1 MDLGACVVD
10 SSDVADVIFDD
21 INFNAPISVDEL
33 QNIILSVF
41 NNNDIIRDVF
51 GRDVVLPELQRKII
65 VALYKNPNIQ
75 ISELKMAVGLSPDI
89 TTHSVENAIY
99 QLRKTYGHDFIINEK
114 QSLIEDL
121 DAYKKSLIYEVV
133 TGKRK
138 VVA

>member
-1 MDLGACVVD
+1 MMEKIKIYTSDKYWNRILTDLGACVVD

-99 QLRKTYGHDFIINEK
+99 QLRKTYGHDFIINENGG
-114 QSLIEDL
+114 
-121 DAYKKSLIYEVV
+121 YKI
-133 TGKRK
+133 GRI
-138 VVA
+138 

>member
-1 MDLGACVVD
+1 MMEKIKIYTSDKYWNRILMDLGACVVD

-75 ISELKMAVGLSPDI
+75 ISESKMAVGLSPDI

-99 QLRKTYGHDFIINEK
+99 QLRKTYGHDFIINENGG
-114 QSLIEDL
+114 
-121 DAYKKSLIYEVV
+121 YKI
-133 TGKRK
+133 GRI
-138 VVA
+138 

>member
-1 MDLGACVVD
+1 MMEKIKIYTSDKYWNRILMDLGACVVD

-51 GRDVVLPELQRKII
+51 RRDVVLPELQRKII

-99 QLRKTYGHDFIINEK
+99 RLRKTYGHDFIINENGG
-114 QSLIEDL
+114 
-121 DAYKKSLIYEVV
+121 YKI
-133 TGKRK
+133 GRI
-138 VVA
+138 